1 MTSDKD
7 FIPLKLRP
15 ARGPQEPVEAPEP
28 GGWFISFLLF
38 LALFSIFMVVSEV
51 YVENYREIERQKNGL
66 KSLKLELE
74 DIQAENSKLRQS
86 IEELK
91 TSKGQEKIARQ
102 KLKLIMPDEL
112 IVEWESSQ

>member
-1 MTSDKD
+1 M
-7 FIPLKLRP
+7 
-15 ARGPQEPVEAPEP
+15 
-28 GGWFISFLLF
+28 
-38 LALFSIFMVVSEV
+38 
-51 YVENYREIERQKNGL
+51 